1 MKVSVIIPV
10 FNEEDVIIECLE
22 SLGKQTYKDFEVI
35 VIDDEST
42 DNTVQNIKKS
52 FTFYPLPFTLLHKKH
67 LGPGAARNLGAKHAK
82 GEILVFVDADMTF
95 DPDFIDKLV
104 EPIIKGE
111 TKGTFSK
118 EEYISNWENIWARC
132 WNINQNWPDNKR
144 HPNNYPN
151 EDKVFRAI
159 EKSEFKK
166 VGGFTPGGYTDD
178 YSLSEK
184 LGYKSKVATGAKFYH
199 KNPSSLSE
207 VFRQAMWSGKRPY
220 KLGYFGYLGGL
231 IRVSLPLSLIVGLYK
246 SFSLKGQAL
255 LTFHHL
261 PFILFKVV
269 YDFGI
274 FVGIIS
280 YILTGKGS
288 K

>member
-1 MKVSVIIPV
+1 MKVSIIIPTY
-10 FNEEDVIIECLE
+10 NEEGVILECLE
-22 SLGKQTYKDFEVI
+22 SLSKQTYRDIEVI
-35 VIDDEST
+35 VVDDGSVDKTLSVLSKLKVKSEKLK
-42 DNTVQNIKKS
+42 VIKQK
-52 FTFYPLPFTLLHKKH
+52 HK
-67 LGPGAARNLGAKHAK
+67 GPGAARNLGAKHAK

-95 DPDFIDKLV
+95 DPNFIDKLV
-104 EPIIKGE
+104 KPIIRGE

-118 EEYISNWENIWARC
+118 EEFVSNWDNVWARC
-132 WNINQNWPDNKR
+132 WNINQNWPDKKR
-144 HPNNYPN
+144 HPNDYPN
-151 EDKVFRAI
+151 SDKVFRAI
-159 EKSEFKK
+159 LKSEFDK
-166 VGGFTPGGYTDD
+166 VGGYSPGGYTDD
-178 YSLSEK
+178 YSLSDK
-184 LGYKSKVATGAKFYH
+184 LGYKSIAALGAKFYH

-220 KLGYFGYLGGL
+220 KLGYFGYIVAL
-231 IRVSLPLSLIVGLYK
+231 IRSSLPVSLIFGLYK